1 MGAGLHTPPLADRK
15 DVPGAFLTAPDSHPH
30 HQRAGRASCSRLGP
44 AHHRHG
50 RRSSGFWLGGAW
62 GYPSLLLGS
71 EPILAEVIGSSGSD
85 EYLEAVAS
93 GADDGSVSEPL
104 RKRLGANLRAER
116 HRRALTQEALAEH
129 LGVTARYL
137 AGIERGERNLTLDS
151 VDALAS
157 RLDLDAL
164 GLLTGR
170 PQRP

>member
-1 MGAGLHTPPLADRK
+1 MD
-15 DVPGAFLTAPDSHPH
+15 
-30 HQRAGRASCSRLGP
+30 
-44 AHHRHG
+44 
-50 RRSSGFWLGGAW
+50 
-62 GYPSLLLGS
+62 S

-170 PQRP
+170 PPRP

>member
-1 MGAGLHTPPLADRK
+1 M
-15 DVPGAFLTAPDSHPH
+15 
-30 HQRAGRASCSRLGP
+30 SCSRQDQHTTG
-44 AHHRHG
+44 ADDGHQGSGSAGHG
-50 RRSSGFWLGGAW
+50 VTSRC
-62 GYPSLLLGS
+62 LLDS

-85 EYLEAVAS
+85 EYLEAVVS